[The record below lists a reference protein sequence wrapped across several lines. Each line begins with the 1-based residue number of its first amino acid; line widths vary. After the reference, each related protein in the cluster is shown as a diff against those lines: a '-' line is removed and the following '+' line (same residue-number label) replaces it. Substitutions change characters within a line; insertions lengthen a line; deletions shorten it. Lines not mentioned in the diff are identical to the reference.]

1 MRIAVLV
8 LAGVIIIGTAGYVL
22 IEGMPLFDSFYMT
35 MISITTTGY
44 REIGHLSDFG
54 RGFTVF
60 IISAGVVSLA
70 YIAGRVLQFI
80 IRFYLTQRRKMKK
93 DIENLSNHFIIAG
106 FGRMGRIIQEGL
118 STGGIDTAII
128 EQDQEIADEL
138 ADRNILHI
146 QGDATKDEVL
156 KSAGLERARGLV
168 CVLPTDAENVFTV
181 LTARGIRPDCFMV
194 SRALDPE
201 SEKKL
206 KRAGADRV
214 VKPVEIAGNR
224 LVHLLLR
231 PGVMDFIDLVVR
243 GTSMDLKIEELEIG
257 PDSPMVDRKITE
269 FINREDLNM
278 LVIGIYRDNGD
289 FVYNPTA
296 DDIIMANDK
305 LIALGKEHDFRK
317 LKRLCRSEE

>member
-1 MRIAVLV
+1 MI
-8 LAGVIIIGTAGYVL
+8 

-44 REIGHLSDFG
+44 REIGSLSDLG

-70 YIAGRVLQFI
+70 YIAGRILQFL
-80 IRFYLTQRRKMKK
+80 IRFYMTQRRKMKK
-93 DIENLSNHFIIAG
+93 DIEDLSHHFIIAG
-106 FGRMGRIIQEGL
+106 FGRMGRIIHEGL
-118 STGGIDTAII
+118 TTGGIDTVII
-128 EQDQEIADEL
+128 EQDPEIADEL

-146 QGDATKDEVL
+146 RGDATKDDVL
-156 KSAGLERARGLV
+156 DSAGLERARGLV
-168 CVLPTDAENVFTV
+168 CVLPTDAENVFSV
-181 LTARGIRPDCFMV
+181 LTARGIKPECFIV
-194 SRALDPE
+194 SRALEPE
-201 SEKKL
+201 TEKKL

-243 GTSMDLKIEELEIG
+243 GTSMDLQIEELEIG
-257 PDSPMVDRKITE
+257 PDSPMVKRRISE

-296 DDIIMANDK
+296 DDIIQANDR
-305 LIALGKEHDFRK
+305 LIALGREHDFTE
-317 LKRLCRSEE
+317 LKQLCRNGKAEAGASGE

>member
-1 MRIAVLV
+1 MV
-8 LAGVIIIGTAGYVL
+8 IGTFGYML
-22 IEGMPLFDSFYMT
+22 IEDMPFFDSFYMT

-44 REIGHLSDFG
+44 REIGNLSDAG

-70 YIAGRVLQFI
+70 YIAGRILQFI
-80 IRFYLTQRRKMKK
+80 ILFYMTQRRKMKK
-93 DIENLSNHFIIAG
+93 DIENLSHHFIIAG
-106 FGRMGRIIQEGL
+106 FGRMGRIIHGGL
-118 STGGIDTAII
+118 SRGGIDTVII
-128 EQDQEIADEL
+128 EQEQEIADEL

-156 KSAGLERARGLV
+156 ENAGIDRARGLV
-168 CVLPTDAENVFTV
+168 TVLPTDAENVFTV
-181 LTARGIRPDCFMV
+181 LTARGIRPDCFIV
-194 SRALDPE
+194 SRALEPE
-201 SEKKL
+201 TENKL

-243 GTSMDLKIEELEIG
+243 GTSMDLQIEELEIK
-257 PDSPMVDRKITE
+257 PDSPMVDRKISE

-278 LVIGIYRDNGD
+278 LVIGIYRENGD

-296 DDIIMANDK
+296 DDIIMANDR
-305 LIALGKEHDFRK
+305 LIALGKEHDFTE
-317 LKRLCRSEE
+317 LKRLCRSDTAGS

>member
-22 IEGMPLFDSFYMT
+22 IEGMSLFDSFYMT

-44 REIGHLSDFG
+44 REIGNLSNFG

-80 IRFYLTQRRKMKK
+80 VRFYLTQRRKMKK
-93 DIENLSNHFIIAG
+93 DIENLSNHFII
-106 FGRMGRIIQEGL
+106 
-118 STGGIDTAII
+118 
-128 EQDQEIADEL
+128 
-138 ADRNILHI
+138 
-146 QGDATKDEVL
+146 
-156 KSAGLERARGLV
+156 AGLERARGLV

-181 LTARGIRPDCFMV
+181 LTARGIRPDCFLV